1 MPKKERRDYP
11 RANANLLVSYRE
23 ENSAPSPAGFVRA
36 MNLSERGMLLETP
49 DIFSPGQT
57 LSFDI
62 LLDFNHVAQVEG
74 SIVWYKHQDQGLNHV
89 GIEFPSLSRAQRKL
103 IVDQVAKYIG

>member
-1 MPKKERRDYP
+1 MPRAERRQTP
-11 RANANLLVSYRE
+11 RVNANLLVSYRE

-36 MNLSERGMLLETP
+36 LNLSERGMLLETP
-49 DIFSPGQT
+49 DVFSPGQT

-74 SIVWYKHQDQGLNHV
+74 RIVWYKHEDKGLNRV
-89 GIEFPSLSRAQRKL
+89 GIEFPNLSRAQKKL
-103 IVDQVAKYIG
+103 IVDQVAKYIN